1 MEPKQPIPTPSPEAP
16 ELTDEEI
23 RRFAETGA
31 VEPPSPV
38 NDLTFSLSSRGGET
52 QNSLASS
59 ITKALSFNKKLFVL
73 QNTLISSEQAERFLV
88 QAVTMGD
95 SIDIQQTMTE
105 AAIDTLDMKI
115 RCDPSLKVLNK
126 SEVPLWRT
134 KLSRLQ
140 IARLVSQYFGKRHD
154 EKKTLAEVFSKVKFQ
169 YCIDNE
175 DHEIPMMA
183 DYKDVIKEYTR
194 TVGEIVHTSIV
205 HTFPPT
211 SVKTTASASGWPG
224 PSNTVASAFTSSTS
238 DLVLQGSERRAYN
251 SDPAECQF
259 CGFAN

>member
-1 MEPKQPIPTPSPEAP
+1 MEPQQPIPTPSSEAP
-16 ELTDEEI
+16 ELTEEEI

-73 QNTLISSEQAERFLV
+73 QNTLISSEQAERFLA

-105 AAIDTLDMKI
+105 AAMDTLDMKI
-115 RCDPSLKVLNK
+115 RCDPSLMILDK

-134 KLSRLQ
+134 KLSQLQ

-154 EKKTLAEVFSKVKFQ
+154 EKKTLPTYSIRGKPKRHFFALSLRPLSLNLSKTMFKFLR
-169 YCIDNE
+169 N
-175 DHEIPMMA
+175 
-183 DYKDVIKEYTR
+183 
-194 TVGEIVHTSIV
+194 
-205 HTFPPT
+205 
-211 SVKTTASASGWPG
+211 SASPL
-224 PSNTVASAFTSSTS
+224 PYPIQSSRYIS
-238 DLVLQGSERRAYN
+238 Q
-251 SDPAECQF
+251 Q
-259 CGFAN
+259 